1 MRGLRNFLLYRQQ
14 YGNRGTMNI
23 LNMTKR
29 EKMLFYITVSVVAI
43 WAGQKYV
50 VQPIL
55 DSKAVFGNK
64 YASSIAKLEKYQKL
78 VDGENIIKD
87 KFSKIAS
94 NVGVSGSIDEEIA
107 KFLTEIESIAGLSG
121 VAIYEIKPASED
133 ETDIYIKLQSD
144 MEIEGDISEI
154 LDFMRKIKNSAS
166 LMAAEKLTL
175 SAKQS
180 GSSLIKC
187 RILVSKV
194 IIN

>member
-1 MRGLRNFLLYRQQ
+1 
-14 YGNRGTMNI
+14 MNI